1 MDCLSILDGIFS
13 MFTKI
18 ISTVIG
24 TKNDRELKRMRK
36 IVTKIN
42 SYESSIQAL
51 SDDELRQ
58 KTEEFKQRHQAGESL
73 DKLLPEAFAVCREAS
88 KRVNGM
94 RHYDVQL
101 IGGMALHEGKIA
113 EMKTGEGKTLMATL
127 AIYLN
132 AISGKGVHVVTVN
145 DYLANRDAQLNRP
158 LFDFLGLTVGV
169 IYSQQA
175 PQEKFAAYRADI
187 TYGTNNEYGFDYLRD
202 NMVFSLSEKKQR
214 PLNYCIIDEIDSI
227 LIDEA
232 RTPLIISGQAEDSA
246 HLYALIDNI
255 VERLVRSKDEEDNKN
270 NTDGDFWIDEKNRT
284 IEISEK
290 GYEKIESFLVEV
302 GELGENESLYS
313 PARLPLLA
321 HAQAAIRAHHLFVKN
336 IHYIVQDGE
345 VIIVDE
351 NTGRTMPGRRW
362 SDGLHQ
368 AVEAK
373 EGVEIQAENQ
383 TMATTTFQNYFR
395 LYDKLSG
402 MTGTADTEAA
412 ELKSTYDL
420 DVVIIPTHRPIARI
434 DMDDQIFLTKL
445 GKYKGIIREIK
456 QITEKGAPVLVGTA
470 TIEASEELSY
480 LLNQEGIAHNVLNA
494 KQHEREADIIAQA
507 GRPRAVTIATNMA
520 GRGTDIILGGNW
532 QAELETH
539 EVITDEMRHEALT
552 AWQARH
558 DEVLA
563 AGGLHIIGSER
574 HESRRIDNQL
584 RGRAGRQGDPGQ
596 SRFFLSLEDD
606 LMRIFAGDRIT
617 SMFRAMGLKEDEAI
631 EHKMVSRSIENAQG
645 KVEARDFDARKSLL
659 KYDDIAN
666 EQRKVIYSQRD
677 DLLAEMDLQAGIQAM
692 HHEVYHALINQFV
705 PPGSIDDQWN
715 IDGLEDEI
723 EEAFR
728 FYMPI
733 NDWLDADRRLDEEG
747 LRAKIIETAIERY
760 QTRREQ
766 MGEQTAAQLERHF
779 MLTSLDR
786 HWKEHLTQ
794 MDQLRKGI
802 HLRSYAQKNPEQEY
816 KRESFELFQSMLG
829 AIKSDLIQD
838 LSRVHVPTP
847 EELAAL
853 EEQRR
858 QQAEQMRMM
867 FEQQAQLD
875 DAHSLDNRP
884 AEETPRPLG
893 RMTVTLGATSAP
905 DKAADITTDEAL
917 VIPKNIHRNAPC
929 PCGSGLK
936 YKQCHGK
943 LS

>member
-1 MDCLSILDGIFS
+1 

-838 LSRVHVPTP
+838 LSRIHVPTP

-943 LS
+943 LG